1 MWRSASRGKSTVSL
15 CPKLQTQQPFGVLF
29 APGRHPLK
37 ASAFDSFVQVPESN
51 RVTTLQEQYDL
62 EPLQVF
68 VANKRIIKAN
78 TELCVSTLLA
88 EVRKHRS
95 KRLGRWN
102 GELATVLEKK
112 ANTWRDFSQCSEH
125 YIARLTEDP
134 PSQGKRRKLTCKS
147 SSGSK
152 MDTLQVQYGYTK
164 DWRGRR
170 YSQTPNSAQGM
181 SQIRQTTT
189 LGPHLGH

>member
-1 MWRSASRGKSTVSL
+1 MVKTNLVVYAALLEKNLDAMTPSYLAQVKKTGDPRAKNELWAKMQTSPMWRSASRGKSTVSL

-51 RVTTLQEQYDL
+51 QVTTLQEQYDL
-62 EPLQVF
+62 EPLQLF
-68 VANKRIIKAN
+68 VDNKRVIKAN

-102 GELATVLEKK
+102 AELATVLEKK
-112 ANTWRDFSQCSEH
+112 ANKLRDFSQCSEH

-134 PSQGKRRKLTCKS
+134 PPA
-147 SSGSK
+147 
-152 MDTLQVQYGYTK
+152 
-164 DWRGRR
+164 RGRGG
-170 YSQTPNSAQGM
+170 S
-181 SQIRQTTT
+181 
-189 LGPHLGH
+189 